1 MGPDLVP
8 GAPMDGT
15 ARQGQTVG
23 QRGDGQRKA
32 PAQFAGEST
41 AGLALPAV
49 QGPEPG
55 PAGGIS
61 GLGIQHTDH
70 TALRH
75 IQGPTHAGLLLQTTG
90 QQGQIT
96 FAAPPPGFGLAKI
109 PHRGVQAVRII
120 RHGGTDDARR
130 PGIQALQQ
138 GPGRRDGALG
148 PQRRDGDLKA
158 AAAAPGQTDAVPA
171 CGFEKSLP
179 APLTGKR
186 TWSFSTGSRIR
197 KNFRES
203 RGKADTV
210 ALTDTVGGGGLT
222 AVDPHPPFFQQ
233 APTTAQAG
241 HRLAQGLQ
249 HHGQGSIQPLAGK
262 GGISHMR
269 VLVQGVH
276 QASSSGI
283 TAVPASGARSRARS
297 SSTSSSRATEARS
310 GS

>member
-1 MGPDLVP
+1 MKSFSSHFRPAAAISPSGSQA
-8 GAPMDGT
+8 GGSSQRASGRCKAPWCRKKYPCPSSEDCGREEAYRPSSHKAWPRAAAWARIWCRAPRWMGT

-32 PAQFAGEST
+32 SAQFAGEIT

-75 IQGPTHAGLLLQTTG
+75 IQGPTHAGIPLQTTG

-109 PHRGVQAVRII
+109 LHRGVQAVRII
-120 RHGGTDDARR
+120 RHGGTDNARR

-148 PQRRDGDLKA
+148 PQRRDGGLKA

-186 TWSFSTGSRIR
+186 TGSFSTGSRIR

-210 ALTDTVGGGGLT
+210 ALTDTVGGRG
-222 AVDPHPPFFQQ
+222 P
-233 APTTAQAG
+233 AG
-241 HRLAQGLQ
+241 R
-249 HHGQGSIQPLAGK
+249 
-262 GGISHMR
+262 
-269 VLVQGVH
+269 
-276 QASSSGI
+276 
-283 TAVPASGARSRARS
+283 
-297 SSTSSSRATEARS
+297 
-310 GS
+310 

>member
-1 MGPDLVP
+1 MAQSGGMGPDLVP

-32 PAQFAGEST
+32 PAQFAGEIT

-75 IQGPTHAGLLLQTTG
+75 IQGSAHAGLLLQTTG
-90 QQGQIT
+90 QQGQIA
-96 FAAPPPGFGLAKI
+96 FAAPPPGFGLTKI
-109 PHRGVQAVRII
+109 LHRGVQAVRII
-120 RHGGTDDARR
+120 RHGGTDDTRR

-148 PQRRDGDLKA
+148 PQRRDGGLKA

-186 TWSFSTGSRIR
+186 TGSFSTVSRIR

-222 AVDPHPPFFQQ
+222 AVDTP
-233 APTTAQAG
+233 
-241 HRLAQGLQ
+241 
-249 HHGQGSIQPLAGK
+249 
-262 GGISHMR
+262 
-269 VLVQGVH
+269 
-276 QASSSGI
+276 
-283 TAVPASGARSRARS
+283 
-297 SSTSSSRATEARS
+297 
-310 GS
+310 